1 MRNKFIPKINFCF
14 RHKRPYFSD
23 TGAILNVS
31 IFLEIQEIRQLFG
44 MLSVYLN

>member
-1 MRNKFIPKINFCF
+1 
-14 RHKRPYFSD
+14 
-23 TGAILNVS
+23 LNVS